1 MAYDIHVDDELQA
14 VAKDEMAAVM
24 RCNAYAKAGHDN
36 VKAYR
41 VNLDGTKEP
50 YDWFKAYT
58 ELCYG

>member
-1 MAYDIHVDDELQA
+1 MAYEIHVDDELQA
-14 VAKDEMAAVM
+14 VTKDEMAAVS

-36 VKAYR
+36 VKAYY

-50 YDWFKAYT
+50 YDWWKSYL